1 VAARVAQLVLAGAFG
16 TLIFVTWKV
25 VGDSSNIRNSD
36 GGFLQGLHCDQCAIC
51 NHSTSICHRMSLALK
66 STRVSHF
73 EAKRGKQ
80 GLLTDVS
87 QILLWSRRHGAVVCK
102 RNRVDIFC
110 RLSTMHER
118 DRQTDRQSRWHMNET
133 YCTLLQQIAALTARA
148 SEFRNKKLRLA
159 SKRRKMQ
166 AYRRHLMRY
175 RRRLQQE
182 LTTFG
187 CWWTTM
193 ACW

>member
-1 VAARVAQLVLAGAFG
+1 MINDVNSCLASLHNDTNKFLFVFMQIAHSLRNNGKSNLPKGDIPRWGCCILCKRIFDNIFQYICQVAARVAQLVLAGAFG

-87 QILLWSRRHGAVVCK
+87 QILL
-102 RNRVDIFC
+102 
-110 RLSTMHER
+110 
-118 DRQTDRQSRWHMNET
+118 
-133 YCTLLQQIAALTARA
+133 
-148 SEFRNKKLRLA
+148 
-159 SKRRKMQ
+159 
-166 AYRRHLMRY
+166 
-175 RRRLQQE
+175 
-182 LTTFG
+182 
-187 CWWTTM
+187 
-193 ACW
+193 